1 VEHFSSWDC
10 TEFCFGSCCAGG
22 PRGTPFVTGDRH
34 IEIKYSCF
42 IWEDGSLI
50 SEYGVFFHGEVIS
63 LSLRANL
70 EGRGKSHSF

>member
-1 VEHFSSWDC
+1 MI
-10 TEFCFGSCCAGG
+10 
-22 PRGTPFVTGDRH
+22 GDRH

-50 SEYGVFFHGEVIS
+50 PEYGVFFHGEVIT

-70 EGRGKSHSF
+70 EGRGKSHLF